1 MLAKAAAV
9 LYLLCVDLKNIAVW
23 FLQVT
28 VDHWKYD
35 QSLKK
40 GTQKF

>member
-9 LYLLCVDLKNIAVW
+9 FYLLCVDLENIAVW

-28 VDHWKYD
+28 VDHWKYN
-35 QSLKK
+35 QFLKE
-40 GTQKF
+40 GT